1 MGKNTQSWRLSVS
14 TTHSRGKHPKW
25 PVRETNRQWDSQKRE
40 WKNAPAAP
48 KTWGRQPSLWHY
60 KNDLPSMGKMKPQP
74 KTWKE
79 KHTGNSSCSPKRE
92 KTQKR
97 ECIAEWHTILGLF
110 LAQEVRTRFS
120 KNGSLPNSKLVAHTL
135 PLPCN
140 NCLNHQQSFFNESGW
155 VKTRRSHMGIFP
167 YWLKLDNFPT
177 SLPLEDHAPFDLVAA
192 AVAGCVH
199 FN

>member
-1 MGKNTQSWRLSVS
+1 MHQQLQKREEDNPGPGITKTTSNPWEKWSHSQKRGRKNTQ
-14 TTHSRGKHPKW
+14 
-25 PVRETNRQWDSQKRE
+25 ET
-40 WKNAPAAP
+40 PAAP
-48 KTWGRQPSLWHY
+48 
-60 KNDLPSMGKMKPQP
+60 
-74 KTWKE
+74 
-79 KHTGNSSCSPKRE
+79 PKRE

-140 NCLNHQQSFFNESGW
+140 NYLNHQQSFFNESGW

-177 SLPLEDHAPFDLVAA
+177 SLTLEDHAPFDLVAT

>member
-1 MGKNTQSWRLSVS
+1 MHQQLQKREENNPGPGITKTTSHPWEKWSHSQKRGRKNTQ
-14 TTHSRGKHPKW
+14 
-25 PVRETNRQWDSQKRE
+25 ET
-40 WKNAPAAP
+40 PAAP
-48 KTWGRQPSLWHY
+48 KTWG
-60 KNDLPSMGKMKPQP
+60 KM
-74 KTWKE
+74 E
-79 KHTGNSSCSPKRE
+79 KRGCM
-92 KTQKR
+92 
-97 ECIAEWHTILGLF
+97 AEWPAFLGIF
-110 LAQEVRTRFS
+110 LAKEVRTHFS
-120 KNGSLPNSKLVAHTL
+120 KMGLCPIRILVSHTL